1 MFDSKMHEL
10 AITQSVVD
18 MVVERTAGR
27 RITTVHL
34 QVGQLSG
41 VVPDAMQFC
50 YELVTAGTELEGSTL
65 EVESTP
71 GHGHCRTCDD
81 DFTLNQLILLCPCG
95 SADVRIVAGQE
106 LLVTSVDLVAA
117 PCA

>member
-1 MFDSKMHEL
+1 MHEL

-27 RITTVHL
+27 QVATVHL

-50 YELVTAGTELEGSTL
+50 YELAAAGTPLEGSSLDIDHTAGTA
-65 EVESTP
+65 
-71 GHGHCRTCDD
+71 HCRTCDG
-81 DFTLNQLILLCPCG
+81 DFEVDQLILLCPCG
-95 SADVRIVAGQE
+95 SADVRIVTGQE
-106 LLVTSVDLVAA
+106 LLVTSVEMVVES
-117 PCA
+117 CA